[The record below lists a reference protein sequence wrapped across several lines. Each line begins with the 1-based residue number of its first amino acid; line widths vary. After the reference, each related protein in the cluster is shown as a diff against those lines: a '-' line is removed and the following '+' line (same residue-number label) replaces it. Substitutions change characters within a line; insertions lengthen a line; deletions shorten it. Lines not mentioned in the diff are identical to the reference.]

1 MTVVRAKAE
10 HTPSLFLLPQIIMF
24 CLRKKIWAIRV
35 MEAFHYQVTVAN
47 QKTEADENTDA
58 LRNRL

>member
-10 HTPSLFLLPQIIMF
+10 HTPSLLLLPQIIIL
-24 CLRKKIWAIRV
+24 CLRKKVWAIRV
-35 MEAFHYQVTVAN
+35 MEAFHYQIMAAN
-47 QKTEADENTDA
+47 QKTDADENNNV